1 MIRERDCIKTF
12 HGEIKTIF
20 PLPSLRIFSKIVF
33 DRLTYLKLIGE
44 FPHYSKITTQQCEAD
59 QF

>member
-12 HGEIKTIF
+12 HGKIKTIF